1 LLLPVCSG
9 SMGSMATNHPSPET
23 RSSLI
28 QRVSELDPESWR
40 EFVMLYTPLLRAYI
54 GSCDQRNQLGLDA
67 HDREDIKQEV
77 LIKLYHKLS
86 SFKTQRRFRTWLWSV
101 VCHVVIDWVRQER
114 GRRKRDKVGIE
125 AVVSGRPRV
134 VSLTA
139 RMEQTLAGD
148 ESDAPDQ
155 QLIEAHDRFLLRHV
169 LEKVKAEM
177 SSAHKWD
184 CFELHYLQGEPSSK
198 VAEKLGL
205 SVSAVN
211 TNTCRVRARIRQWCE
226 HYEVKL

>member
-1 LLLPVCSG
+1 
-9 SMGSMATNHPSPET
+9 MANNPPSPET

-28 QRVSELDPESWR
+28 QRVSELDPESWG
-40 EFVMLYTPLLRAYI
+40 EFVTLYTPLLLAYI
-54 GSCDQRNQLGLDA
+54 GSCDQRNRLGLDA

-77 LIKLYHKLS
+77 LIKLYYKLS

-101 VCHVVIDWVRQER
+101 VCNVVIDWVRQQR
-114 GRRKRDKVGIE
+114 GRRKREKAGAE
-125 AVVSGRPRV
+125 PMVSGRPQV
-134 VSLTA
+134 VSMTA
-139 RMEQTLAGD
+139 RMEKTLAGD

-155 QLIEAHDRFLLRHV
+155 QLIQAHDRLMLRHV

-205 SVSAVN
+205 SVSLVN
-211 TNTCRVRARIRQWCE
+211 TNTCRVRARIREWCE
-226 HYEVKL
+226 HYDVEL